1 MRTGTSTKRGSTS
14 GTTPSATRMGQY
26 RRSPSRPRHPPHHAF
41 DGSSSS
47 CRAARRNPLGPPTKK
62 SRTQFKSAA
71 LLLTSIRRQR
81 ESRSPNVDVTA
92 VYPGLVVDESKARD
106 RLRAGSAAVS
116 LAKAAV
122 EELSAIQGATDQR
135 VRAFYG
141 RLTAA
146 VVSNGTDVNE
156 VREVLRGRHAT
167 LHERLSAGATRAEAA
182 RRKLATLK
190 TSQADESSRRQDVQ
204 ERVAELDRE
213 VQRCAER
220 AKSWTA
226 QIKRV
231 LPEAHDVESTL
242 TTESAS
248 VEKAI
253 VGLGATL
260 EQMQATR
267 KKNSKAV
274 QVLGVRKR
282 ELTQRRPV
290 LVAALNAVNGLL
302 SPFRQKLRALGIS
315 NDGDVDNLERVIREE
330 TQHSDAIGALAGRS
344 LVVLGAL
351 RAREQR
357 RRLDEARQRL
367 YALNAEI
374 RNWEEQVGRI
384 KGAAATCVAIE
395 SLLKQE
401 RQGSIER
408 HIGAYGPMITMIQ
421 QRLRAVYGFGGVQLE
436 ARGGEANPDYARGA
450 DFGGDT
456 GATVWYKRS
465 VHNVLATTETPA

>member
-1 MRTGTSTKRGSTS
+1 M
-14 GTTPSATRMGQY
+14 
-26 RRSPSRPRHPPHHAF
+26 
-41 DGSSSS
+41 
-47 CRAARRNPLGPPTKK
+47 
-62 SRTQFKSAA
+62 
-71 LLLTSIRRQR
+71 
-81 ESRSPNVDVTA
+81 
-92 VYPGLVVDESKARD
+92 
-106 RLRAGSAAVS
+106 
-116 LAKAAV
+116 
-122 EELSAIQGATDQR
+122 
-135 VRAFYG
+135 
-141 RLTAA
+141 
-146 VVSNGTDVNE
+146 
-156 VREVLRGRHAT
+156 LRGRHAT
-167 LHERLSAGATRAEAA
+167 LRERLSAGATRAEAA

-253 VGLGATL
+253 VGLGTTL
-260 EQMQATR
+260 EQIQATR

-282 ELTQRRPV
+282 ELTQRRSV

-367 YALNAEI
+367 HALNAEI

-384 KGAAATCVAIE
+384 KGAAATCGAIE

-436 ARGGEANPDYARGA
+436 ARGGEAKVQVEWRSKSVQVPPTDFFSDSQKQILMLSIFIAGGLRQNWSGFAPVLLDDRHIRLVEAGGGEDVQHAVRRHRPSLPSWCAWPGHGLTLAELSWCGGRPHRRTCA
-450 DFGGDT
+450 DSITRSTCRRT
-456 GATVWYKRS
+456 GAAPPAAARS
-465 VHNVLATTETPA
+465 QA